1 MHEYIGDTEA
11 LDLFLTGIYQSK
23 PRYYSK
29 NLSYIISQMY
39 AYKAVVLQEALVKC
53 IASKAYNARM
63 FIEAS
68 ESIRIRHGAFAL
80 PAVSNTI
87 HSPQSV
93 NDIRP
98 NRTSITSFEQ
108 YFNV

>member
-1 MHEYIGDTEA
+1 
-11 LDLFLTGIYQSK
+11 
-23 PRYYSK
+23 
-29 NLSYIISQMY
+29 MY
-39 AYKAVVLQEALVKC
+39 AYKAVVLQEALIKC

-68 ESIRIRHGAFAL
+68 ESIRISRDVAAL
-80 PAVSNTI
+80 PTVPNTL
-87 HSPQSV
+87 HSPKSM

-108 YFNV
+108 YFNM